1 MSKIRP
7 FKDQYNWKDINFPT
21 GSKNWKKLETNNKT
35 IALHVFFLP
44 NDDKSEKIRL
54 AYISK
59 HHSELEHKV
68 ILVMITDGENAIILV
83 WKTCLY
89 YFTELRQNI
98 TARPLLSEL
107 LTIIQN
113 LNHMWIHARQQ
124 LLQTNIVWAHRKI
137 LTFAQNH
144 KSMKIPFAMY
154 EHTECLLEKIHACDN
169 KLTKSF
175 T

>member
-21 GSKNWKKLETNNKT
+21 ESKNWKKLVTNNKT

-98 TARPLLSEL
+98 TARPLLSDHY
-107 LTIIQN
+107 I
-113 LNHMWIHARQQ
+113 
-124 LLQTNIVWAHRKI
+124 LLQTNTVWAHRKI

-154 EHTECLLEKIHACDN
+154 EHTECFLEKIHACDN